1 MTTSCVFCK
10 TPNVD
15 YTCCINR
22 GCRMCECCYK
32 ELFVET
38 KYGFA
43 PRNPRFNWHNCPE
56 CMREIID
63 LTWIDLKGHLK
74 YKMSGIQYVKNL
86 NYYYQGLAGL
96 KYSN

>member
-43 PRNPRFNWHNCPE
+43 PRNSRFNWHNCPE
-56 CMREIID
+56 CMREIAD
-63 LTWIDLKGHLK
+63 LTWYDSRGRLK
-74 YKMSGIQYVKNL
+74 YMMSAWQYVKCMNSYF
-86 NYYYQGLAGL
+86 NGSAGF
-96 KYSN
+96 KYSS

>member
-1 MTTSCVFCK
+1 MTKSCVFCK

-15 YTCCINR
+15 YTCCLSS
-22 GCRMCECCYK
+22 GCKMCECCYK

-56 CMREIID
+56 CMREIMD
-63 LTWIDLKGHLK
+63 LTLKTHESSWQEG
-74 YKMSGIQYVKNL
+74 N
-86 NYYYQGLAGL
+86 AGL
-96 KYSN
+96 TYSYSSFDRKL

>member
-1 MTTSCVFCK
+1 
-10 TPNVD
+10 
-15 YTCCINR
+15 
-22 GCRMCECCYK
+22 
-32 ELFVET
+32 
-38 KYGFA
+38 
-43 PRNPRFNWHNCPE
+43 
-56 CMREIID
+56 MREIID